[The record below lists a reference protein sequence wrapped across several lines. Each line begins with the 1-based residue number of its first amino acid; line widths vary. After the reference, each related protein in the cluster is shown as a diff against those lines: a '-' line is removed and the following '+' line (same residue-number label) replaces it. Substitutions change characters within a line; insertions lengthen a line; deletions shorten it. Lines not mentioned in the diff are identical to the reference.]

1 MAAVASAARS
11 LRSLVAP
18 RLHPSLAACATAAD
32 ATVGASADPL
42 VAATAPT
49 VAAPADPA
57 VAGTPAADSTTAA
70 VVAAPVA
77 DPTAVVP
84 AHATHTAVVV
94 AAPTPVAV
102 PTNVDL
108 VVVACQHNRRL

>member
-1 MAAVASAARS
+1 
-11 LRSLVAP
+11 
-18 RLHPSLAACATAAD
+18 
-32 ATVGASADPL
+32 

-70 VVAAPVA
+70 VVAAPVV

-84 AHATHTAVVV
+84 AHASHTAVVV
-94 AAPTPVAV
+94 AAPTPAAV

-108 VVVACQHNRRL
+108 VVACQNNRRL